1 MASQAAR
8 ARAAW
13 ATRGPAPS
21 SADASTAAALSAM
34 LAGAGAE
41 RAGGDGLP
49 VEAANVLLGDADG
62 GSAAAQA
69 QALLGQLGGALQPSL
84 TLQLAAVQAQAQA
97 GHAGDAAAVAET
109 QTALTAA
116 ALARMTAPPDDPQ
129 PPMI

>member
-1 MASQAAR
+1 MLDLV
-8 ARAAW
+8 
-13 ATRGPAPS
+13 ATLLPGPRLL
-21 SADASTAAALSAM
+21 DLDYG
-34 LAGAGAE
+34 LAFLFP
-41 RAGGDGLP
+41 RDGLP

>member
-34 LAGAGAE
+34 LAGAE